1 MTDDDLAYLPAA
13 ELSRLIRQRQL
24 SPMQLVRSTLARIER
39 SQPLLNAFITVCAD
53 DALCAARD
61 AEQAVMRRDPLPPL
75 HGVPFSVKDLVS
87 TKGVRTTFGSRIFED
102 HVPTVD
108 AVAIARLKAAGAIL
122 IGKTTTPEFGQK
134 GLTEAPLFGRTRNP
148 WRADR
153 TPGGSSGGA
162 AVAVA
167 AGLGPIGVAT
177 DGGGSTRIPAA
188 CNGVVG
194 FKQSLG
200 VVPVDSAQDAFG
212 NISYVTPM
220 TRTVMDTA
228 LMLEVMAGPDPSDPH
243 SLNRTKQDYV
253 EAART
258 EGDLGALV
266 VAWRPFLGNKVV
278 DAEVLDR
285 CAGAVAVF
293 SELGA
298 TVFEMP
304 DDFEN
309 PEPLWLTVNGCY
321 RLAQFGHHLKDHRER
336 MDPTL
341 VAQLER
347 ASRHSA
353 EQLYQAIFL
362 RTRMYRQVQ
371 GWFEDTDI
379 IATPTLARTALPI
392 DQDFFAPI
400 EIDGQPVD
408 TMRRAWYP
416 YTLPFNMTGN
426 PAVSIPCGW
435 DRDGLPVGLQL
446 IGRLGE
452 DALLLRAAA
461 LFEQACPWAHR
472 RPPLPALD
480 ARYAPV

>member
-1 MTDDDLAYLPAA
+1 MTIWLTYSAA
-13 ELSRLIRQRQL
+13 ELSALIRQRQL
-24 SPMQLVRSTLARIER
+24 SPVQLVQSTLARIER
-39 SQPLLNAFITVCAD
+39 SQPVLNAFITVCAE
-53 DALCAARD
+53 DALSAARE
-61 AEQAVMRRDPLPPL
+61 AEQALKRSDTLPPL
-75 HGVPFSVKDLVS
+75 LGVPFSVKDLVS
-87 TKGVRTTFGSRIFED
+87 TVGVRTTFGSRIFEH

-108 AVAIARLKAAGAIL
+108 AVAVARLKAAGAIL

-134 GLTEAPLFGRTRNP
+134 GLTEAPLFGHTRNP

-228 LMLEVMAGPDPSDPH
+228 LMLDVMAGPHPSDPH
-243 SLNRTKQDYV
+243 SLNRTRQHYV
-253 EAART
+253 EAARAQ
-258 EGDLGALV
+258 GDLNALKI
-266 VAWRPFLGNKVV
+266 AWRPFLGNKVV
-278 DAEVLDR
+278 AAEVLDL
-285 CAGAVAVF
+285 CAAAVGVL

-298 TVFEMP
+298 AVFEMP

-309 PEPLWLTVNGCY
+309 PEPLWLTVNGSY
-321 RLAQFGHHLKDHRER
+321 RMAQFGHHLKDHRAR

-347 ASRHSA
+347 ASRYSAAGAVPGDLPAHADVSAGPGLVRARRRHRHPNLVPHGPADRPGFFRPDRDRRQADRHDAAGLVPLHSSIQHDR
-353 EQLYQAIFL
+353 EPCYQHPL
-362 RTRMYRQVQ
+362 R
-371 GWFEDTDI
+371 
-379 IATPTLARTALPI
+379 L
-392 DQDFFAPI
+392 
-400 EIDGQPVD
+400 GQP
-408 TMRRAWYP
+408 R
-416 YTLPFNMTGN
+416 
-426 PAVSIPCGW
+426 PAS
-435 DRDGLPVGLQL
+435 
-446 IGRLGE
+446 
-452 DALLLRAAA
+452 RAAA
-461 LFEQACPWAHR
+461 HWTAGG
-472 RPPLPALD
+472 
-480 ARYAPV
+480 

>member
-1 MTDDDLAYLPAA
+1 MIDDDLAYLSAA
-13 ELSRLIRQRQL
+13 ELSALIRQRRL
-24 SPMQLVRSTLARIER
+24 SPVQLVQSTLARIER
-39 SQPLLNAFITVCAD
+39 SQPVLNAFITVCAE
-53 DALCAARD
+53 DALSAARD
-61 AEQAVMRRDPLPPL
+61 AEQALKRSDALPLL

-87 TKGVRTTFGSRIFED
+87 TVGVRTTFGSRIFEH

-108 AVAIARLKAAGAIL
+108 AVAVARLKAAGAIL

-134 GLTEAPLFGRTRNP
+134 GLTEAPLFGYTRNP

-228 LMLEVMAGPDPSDPH
+228 LMLDVMAGPHPSDPH
-243 SLNRTKQDYV
+243 SLNRTRQHYV
-253 EAART
+253 EAARAQ
-258 EGDLGALV
+258 GDLSALKI
-266 VAWRPFLGNKVV
+266 AWRPFLGNKVV
-278 DAEVLDR
+278 AAEVLDL
-285 CAGAVAVF
+285 CAAAVGVL

-298 TVFEMP
+298 AVFEMP

-309 PEPLWLTVNGCY
+309 PEPLWLTVNGSY
-321 RLAQFGHHLKDHRER
+321 RMAQFGHHLKDHRAR

-347 ASRHSA
+347 ASRYSA
-353 EQLYQAIFL
+353 EELYRAIFL

-371 GWFEDTDI
+371 GWFEHADI
-379 IATPTLARTALPI
+379 IVTPTLSRTALPI

-400 EIDGQPVD
+400 EIDGKPID

-426 PAVSIPCGW
+426 PAISIPCGW
-435 DRDGLPVGLQL
+435 DSHGLPVGLQL

-452 DALLLRAAA
+452 DALLLRTAA
-461 LFEQACPWAHR
+461 LFEQARHWAQR
-472 RPPLPALD
+472 RPPVPELD
-480 ARYAPV
+480 A

>member
-1 MTDDDLAYLPAA
+1 MMDDDLAYLSAA
-13 ELSRLIRQRQL
+13 ELSGLIREREL
-24 SPMQLVRSTLARIER
+24 SPVQLARSTLARIER
-39 SQPLLNAFITVCAD
+39 SQPVLNAFITVCAE
-53 DALCAARD
+53 DALSAARG
-61 AEQAVMRRDPLPPL
+61 AEQAVMRRDSLPPL

-87 TKGVRTTFGSRIFED
+87 TKGVRTTFGSLIFED
-102 HVPTVD
+102 HVPAVD
-108 AVAIARLKAAGAIL
+108 AVAVARLKVAGAIL

-228 LMLEVMAGPDPSDPH
+228 LMLQVMAGPHASDPH
-243 SLNRTKQDYV
+243 SLNRAKQDYV
-253 EAART
+253 EAARAQ
-258 EGDLGALV
+258 GDLSALK

-278 DAEVLDR
+278 AAEVLDL
-285 CAGAVAVF
+285 CAGALGVL

-298 TVFEMP
+298 AVFEMP

-309 PEPLWLTVNGCY
+309 PEPLWLTVNGSY

-341 VAQLER
+341 VTQLER
-347 ASRHSA
+347 AGRYSA
-353 EQLYQAIFL
+353 EELYRAIFL

-371 GWFEDTDI
+371 GWFEQADVI
-379 IATPTLARTALPI
+379 VTPTLSRTALPI
-392 DQDFFAPI
+392 EQDFFAPI
-400 EIDGQPVD
+400 EIDHKPVD

-426 PAVSIPCGW
+426 PAVSVPCGW
-435 DRDGLPVGLQL
+435 DSDGLPVGLQL

-452 DALLLRAAA
+452 DALLLRTAA
-461 LFEQACPWAHR
+461 LFEQARPWAHR
-472 RPPLPALD
+472 QPPLPALD
-480 ARYAPV
+480 TG

>member
-1 MTDDDLAYLPAA
+1 MIDDDLAYLSAA
-13 ELSRLIRQRQL
+13 ELSALIRQRQL
-24 SPMQLVRSTLARIER
+24 SPVQLVQSTLARIER
-39 SQPLLNAFITVCAD
+39 SQPVLNAFITVCAE
-53 DALCAARD
+53 DALSAARD
-61 AEQAVMRRDPLPPL
+61 AEQALKRSDTLPPL
-75 HGVPFSVKDLVS
+75 LGVPFSVKDLVS
-87 TKGVRTTFGSRIFED
+87 TVGVRTTFGSRIFEH

-108 AVAIARLKAAGAIL
+108 AVAVARLKAAGAIL

-228 LMLEVMAGPDPSDPH
+228 LMLDVMAGPHPSDPH
-243 SLNRTKQDYV
+243 SLNRSRQHYV
-253 EAART
+253 EAARAQ
-258 EGDLGALV
+258 GDLNALKI
-266 VAWRPFLGNKVV
+266 AWRPFLGNKVV
-278 DAEVLDR
+278 AAEVLDL
-285 CAGAVAVF
+285 CAAAVGVL

-298 TVFEMP
+298 AVFEMP

-309 PEPLWLTVNGCY
+309 PEPLWLTVNGSY
-321 RLAQFGHHLKDHRER
+321 RMAQFGHHLKDHRAR

-347 ASRHSA
+347 ASRYSA
-353 EQLYQAIFL
+353 EELYRAIFL

-371 GWFEDTDI
+371 GWFEHADVI
-379 IATPTLARTALPI
+379 VTPTLSRTALPI

-400 EIDGQPVD
+400 EIDGKPID

-426 PAVSIPCGW
+426 PAISIPCGW
-435 DRDGLPVGLQL
+435 DSQGLPVGLQL
-446 IGRLGE
+446 IGRLGD
-452 DALLLRAAA
+452 DALLLRTAA
-461 LFEQACPWAHR
+461 LFEQARPWAQR
-472 RPPLPALD
+472 RPSVPELD
-480 ARYAPV
+480 A